1 MEIVLA
7 GGSGLIGTKL
17 RTELEQAGHRVT
29 RLVRRAP
36 TSEQQVE
43 WHPERGELD
52 PDALRRADAVVSLS
66 GAGIA
71 DKRWSDA
78 YQRTL
83 VESRLDPTSLLAA
96 TIADLHAAGDGPSA
110 FVSASAVGYY
120 GDTGD
125 TLTTES
131 GPKGR
136 GFLADLVER
145 WEGATTQA
153 ADAGVRTATLRTGL
167 VLSPSGGLMAKVGP
181 LAKLGLAGPL
191 GNGRQYWPWISLVD
205 EVDAIRFVIEHDA
218 VAGPVN
224 LTGPRPVTNREF
236 AAATSR
242 VLRRPEVIPV
252 PAFALRLVLGGFAD
266 EGVLIGQRA
275 VPEKLAAAGFVFT
288 HTDVESALRY
298 AFGTS

>member
-7 GGSGLIGTKL
+7 GASGLIGTKL
-17 RTELEQAGHRVT
+17 RTDLEAAGHRVT
-29 RLVRRAP
+29 RLVRRPP
-36 TSEQQVE
+36 TSENQRE
-43 WHPERGELD
+43 WHPERSELD
-52 PDALRRADAVVSLS
+52 PDVLRGADAVVSLS

-71 DKRWSDA
+71 DKRWTAS

-83 VESRLDPTSLLAA
+83 VSSRLDPTSLLAA
-96 TIADLHAAGDGPSA
+96 TIASLHEAGDGPST

-125 TLTTES
+125 TLTSEE
-131 GPKGR
+131 GPKGK

-153 ADAGVRTATLRTGL
+153 SDAGVRVATLRTGL
-167 VLSPSGGLMAKVGP
+167 VLSPSGGLMGKVGP

-191 GNGRQYWPWISLVD
+191 GSGRQYWPWITLVD
-205 EVDAIRFVIEHDA
+205 EIAAIRFVVEHDELS
-218 VAGPVN
+218 GPVN
-224 LTGPRPVTNREF
+224 VTGPRPVTNREF
-236 AAATSR
+236 AAATGR
-242 VLRRPEVIPV
+242 VLKRPEVIPV

-275 VPEKLAAAGFVFT
+275 IPEKLATAGFVFT

-298 AFGTS
+298 TFAH